1 MYLCIVWNDCW
12 KPQLS
17 RKKLKHKSRVDSL
30 RLWFR
35 HRIIVLMGKK
45 CGVLLD
51 RPNGVLIKSGVVL
64 VQRFSK
70 YLPLRLIF
78 IGQFFFRTDS
88 TYHIP
93 NYQGKNGSNK
103 NQFFSARE
111 YLINWKVGNTNIY
124 LIQTF
129 LYVVLFFFL
138 VSLQG
143 SLGSF
148 FYAAE

>member
-1 MYLCIVWNDCW
+1 
-12 KPQLS
+12 
-17 RKKLKHKSRVDSL
+17 
-30 RLWFR
+30 
-35 HRIIVLMGKK
+35 MGKK

-111 YLINWKVGNTNIY
+111 YLIN
-124 LIQTF
+124 
-129 LYVVLFFFL
+129 
-138 VSLQG
+138 
-143 SLGSF
+143 
-148 FYAAE
+148 